1 MECNPKS
8 PNSKH
13 SCFMFLQVL
22 SYAHI
27 SFLLCK
33 VSMFLVF
40 GFMFWAWIL
49 VCVYK

>member
-1 MECNPKS
+1 MECNLKP
-8 PNSKH
+8 PNSRH

-22 SYAHI
+22 FYAWT
-27 SFLLCK
+27 SFSLCK
-33 VSMFLVF
+33 VSMFF